1 MGFIDRISG
10 KSAAKAAKESAEV
23 QADFSEQASGL
34 LDPFQQ
40 LGQQGLDQ
48 ASFLTDPNAQ
58 FDFLQNN
65 PLFQSALEQNQN
77 ATSNAQDAL
86 FKTAA
91 ARGRLSA
98 GDTLQ
103 QVQDL
108 GQQSANNLLLQA
120 TPLIADQKNSI
131 GNLLNIGQNIASN
144 QGNLLTGQGA
154 ALAGG
159 IVGAANARSA
169 GAQNILGLGLSALGS
184 GPGQALVNKGLGA
197 IGLGG

>member
-1 MGFIDRISG
+1 MGFVDRITG
-10 KSAAKAAKESAEV
+10 KSAANAAKESAQV

-34 LDPFQQ
+34 LDPFQR

-58 FDFLQNN
+58 FDFLQSN
-65 PLFQSALEQNQN
+65 PLFQLGLDNANEQ
-77 ATSNAQDAL
+77 TL
-86 FKTAA
+86 KAA
-91 ARGRLSA
+91 ASRGRLSA

-103 QVQDL
+103 QL
-108 GQQSANNLLLQA
+108 TANSFLQA
-120 TPLIADQKNSI
+120 APLIADQKNSI
-131 GNLLNIGQNIASN
+131 GDLLNIGQNIASN

>member
-23 QADFSEQASGL
+23 QADFSEQASEL

-65 PLFQSALEQNQN
+65 PLFQSALEQNQY